1 MGAASRGHN
10 VIVERL
16 LAAGAKVHLK
26 DEYGNTALK
35 WAVRRGRAGVVKR
48 LLAAGAKV
56 NLNTELVGAA
66 SRGYAGVVRCLLAA
80 GADVNH
86 WSPDPDSPFGP
97 VVEGSPLTALM
108 AAARRGSTDTVECL
122 LAAGADVYI
131 KDEYGDAALHFAVAN
146 GHDAIVQRLQAA
158 GSTI

>member
-1 MGAASRGHN
+1 M
-10 VIVERL
+10 
-16 LAAGAKVHLK
+16 
-26 DEYGNTALK
+26 
-35 WAVRRGRAGVVKR
+35 
-48 LLAAGAKV
+48 

-86 WSPDPDSPFGP
+86 WSPDPNSPLGP

-108 AAARRGSTDTVECL
+108 AAARRGSTGTVECL
-122 LAAGADVYI
+122 LAAGADVHL
-131 KDEYGDAALHFAVAN
+131 KDEYGDTALHFAVAN
-146 GHDAIVQRLQAA
+146 GHDAIVQCLQAA